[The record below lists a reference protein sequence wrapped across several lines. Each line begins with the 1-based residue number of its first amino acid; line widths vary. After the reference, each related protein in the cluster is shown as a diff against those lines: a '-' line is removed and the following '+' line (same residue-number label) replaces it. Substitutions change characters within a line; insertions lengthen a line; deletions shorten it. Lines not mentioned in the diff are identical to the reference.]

1 MVHRQ
6 HAHWSHPDQ
15 QIWSNTAHLASVRDR
30 HLVLGGF
37 DVLSGRARWSDER
50 RRRLLSVGAKGAM
63 RDQPKSA
70 SKIIDDVVNRL
81 AALER
86 DRTYRFRATR
96 RADAERYL
104 ARSGAIVGCSDDE
117 VSAREAVL
125 GGRYPDVFR
134 TYLLTLGRRSG
145 RLFQGS
151 DIGFDRHNEL
161 GRSAAE
167 LLAAEVAEEALPI
180 DAEVFLVH
188 QGYSFMYVRAVGGF
202 DSPVYRFVE
211 GQDTVKVESDSF
223 AGLLETE
230 LARMEAND
238 RASRDAGGTWIRV
251 SPDGSITQTFPARA
265 SGERPLDHPDDYLD

>member
-1 MVHRQ
+1 
-6 HAHWSHPDQ
+6 
-15 QIWSNTAHLASVRDR
+15 
-30 HLVLGGF
+30 
-37 DVLSGRARWSDER
+37 
-50 RRRLLSVGAKGAM
+50 M

-81 AALER
+81 VALER

-134 TYLLTLGRRSG
+134 EYLLALGRRSG

-151 DIGFDRHNEL
+151 DVGFDHHDEL
-161 GRSAAE
+161 VRSAAE
-167 LLAAEVAEEALPI
+167 LLAAEGTDEALPN

-188 QGYSFMYVRAVGGF
+188 QGYSFTYVRAVGGF
-202 DSPVYRFVE
+202 DSSVYSFVE
-211 GQDTVKVESDSF
+211 GQDTVKVASATF
-223 AGLLETE
+223 AGLLEAE
-230 LARMEAND
+230 LALMEAND

-251 SPDGSITQTFPARA
+251 NRDGSITQTFPARA